1 MELCIRL
8 LRPPPHLPAV
18 LLLPRAVLY
27 DDAHV
32 RAEVQEARGEEV
44 RGQEEEGR
52 VIDRRG
58 STVSEISICIFY

>member
-1 MELCIRL
+1 MELCVRF
-8 LRPPPHLPAV
+8 LRPPPHLPVV
-18 LLLPRAVLY
+18 LLLPRPLLH

-58 STVSEISICIFY
+58 STVSEISNCIFY